1 MYVIIGEVGVGS
13 KPCVCIYHH
22 YCKTLCTS
30 QINSFSSNGNRFYFY
45 LRQLHV
51 GRTLLSL
58 WVTAIIEVFKMLMN
72 VKHMLFSIYWTLNIM
87 SYRFPYSVSPWIHDN
102 MLILFSFIL
111 FSVPIRLALFRCLTY
126 NLTNEHLL
134 CNATVVF
141 VRRKTRNVYN
151 DVALHNRMS
160 RLSQLQYILPH
171 WCYILLWRAGISDL
185 ALTHHLTVQPSQH
198 HVSRSMYIILF
209 SLFVSERLINDE
221 NDNLR
226 LFKII
231 KVPDYEILFETV
243 I

>member
-1 MYVIIGEVGVGS
+1 MSNRWCSLFIEPLI
-13 KPCVCIYHH
+13 
-22 YCKTLCTS
+22 
-30 QINSFSSNGNRFYFY
+30 SFHIVFVF
-45 LRQLHV
+45 
-51 GRTLLSL
+51 LSL
-58 WVTAIIEVFKMLMN
+58 PGFTITCL
-72 VKHMLFSIYWTLNIM
+72 Y
-87 SYRFPYSVSPWIHDN
+87 Y
-102 MLILFSFIL
+102 FSFIL
-111 FSVPIRLALFRCLTY
+111 FSVRIRLALFRCLTY

-151 DVALHNRMS
+151 DVALHGRMS
-160 RLSQLQYILPH
+160 RVSQLQYILPH

-185 ALTHHLTVQPSQH
+185 ALTHDLTVQPSQH

-209 SLFVSERLINDE
+209 FFGGFAERLINDE

-231 KVPDYEILFETV
+231 KVPDYEILFGTV